1 MRADLEI
8 IRQWVRPGSR
18 VLDLGCGDGQL
29 LGTLQAEL
37 NVRGYGLEIEPANI
51 ARCLAAGVNVLQQ
64 DLNQGIANFSDNSF
78 DTVLM
83 TQALQT
89 VRRPDRLLDDMLRV
103 GRETIITFPN
113 FGYWRT
119 RLYLFMRGRMPISK
133 ALPYTWYNTPN
144 IHLCTF
150 RDFESL
156 CRRKQIKII
165 SRMVVDQHHRVGIGS
180 RLLPNLLGE
189 VAIYRVSK

>member
-51 ARCLAAGVNVLQQ
+51 ARCLAVGVNVLQQ

>member
-133 ALPYTWYNTPN
+133 ALPHTWYNTPN

-156 CRRKQIKII
+156 CHRKRIKII

-180 RLLPNLLGE
+180 RLFPNLLGE